1 MRIVLDNPVKV
12 AAAKRAI
19 DAAGPGM
26 EVVIRR
32 HVPDDRVDPMRRY
45 LFHVVYPAIANR
57 IIETSGQVFDVS
69 DIHGMMMKRFLAP
82 CIRQGTSGEGE
93 GDLVYTTKGLANKTM
108 GEFVEKV
115 VWYASDRLEC
125 DIPPRQDE

>member
-1 MRIVLDNPVKV
+1 MRIVLDTPVKV

-19 DAAGPGM
+19 EAAGPGM

-45 LFHVVYPAIANR
+45 LFQVVYPAIASR
-57 IIETSGQVFDVS
+57 ILETSGKIFGVP

-82 CIRQGTSGEGE
+82 YIRQGTSGEGE
-93 GDLVYTTKGLANKTM
+93 GDLVYTTKGLTNKPM

-115 VWYASDRLEC
+115 TWYAADRLEC
-125 DIPPRQDE
+125 TIPPRQDE